1 MTTRF
6 LPVFVI
12 GLFLALSFSGCSKK
26 EAQSQAVID
35 GLFAQEMT
43 LKELAKTQSSSPQ
56 TLNPSYP
63 GRSSSMSTPTTKAAI
78 WGGGHEITMSLLKTD
93 VIDRRY
99 IDREH
104 VTMDDVMRGAY
115 SEANKNFNDMPM
127 SGMTRPKFS
136 ILDERGGRY
145 NYGIWSEVYPFPCQ
159 KSVGQIIVKA
169 AELEDAPLP
178 EAVQLMKNG
187 VTKVTVNK
195 GNKKLD
201 VNYVMGMKRNVTA
214 LDLSYEGLS
223 QPVSFRI
230 YRNQDQGHR
239 RYMNADGTYKRV
251 VQYQPFGNNLP
262 VEYYDFNAD
271 KDINGLFAPP
281 TTGIDGRF
289 FWVHQIFPKEKSFPD
304 GFRYVMMGLVSG
316 ANAELTAMGLA
327 KDLGTKPFIGR
338 DNQGYLLVPGI
349 RTMTHPE
356 MQEAQAESYSYVAG
370 APGVA
375 VNAKLPLTS
384 GNAKLYIAIVTVN
397 ETPNYMEEA
406 KKMLLEAEKLGF
418 EGIVAENEAWYDAL
432 YEKRE
437 QGRILMGAT
446 PEERNR
452 SANTFFNEVFTSWT
466 TGHMG
471 SNFPDPGKLEA
482 TASYAAYD
490 TDTQNWHSLPCY
502 NELFTEGRFFMR
514 NQYEPKIQW
523 PQLLTLWHETLKEK
537 ARLKFGLP
545 GMCIAHGYL
554 PALPPAAQSPWYVE
568 NGVLDFCMEVPGQ
581 VMKVL
586 WNFWDYG
593 ADEAMLKNTIYPLL
607 KDLAI
612 FYEAFARRGW
622 DGKVFNLE
630 PTVETESYGISY
642 QMKYTRNNTGALTM
656 FRWTL
661 NTAIEAAQYLNVD
674 ANLIPGWREV
684 AENLAPYPK
693 FSVNG
698 GEILGCNEMAF
709 PRYSRGDHGRSN
721 TSNVVNLSDEI
732 NLDSPQELKDLMTRT
747 ADVIM
752 SGSNSDPY
760 ILTGGFADYVPPRYA
775 YGASKIETNAQ
786 LASQVISSPDRL
798 MNSRSGR
805 IHLFPVVP
813 EWTVATFRG
822 FLARGGFEVSAAR
835 DVNGVQAVVVKA
847 RRSIPLQLMNPW
859 KGKRPS
865 VTDLTTGKS
874 VSYTMDRSNGECIVF
889 NAEAEHTYS
898 FDL

>member
-1 MTTRF
+1 MKTR
-6 LPVFVI
+6 LLFVLVTGI
-12 GLFLALSFSGCSKK
+12 LLSVCLSGCKK
-26 EAQSQAVID
+26 EVKSQAIID
-35 GLFAQEMT
+35 EIFAQEMT
-43 LKELAKTQSSSPQ
+43 IKELSKTKTSQLR
-56 TLNPSYP
+56 TLTRTYP
-63 GRSSSMSTPTTKAAI
+63 GGAPRISTPTTKATI

-104 VTMDDVMRGAY
+104 FTLDDLMRGAY
-115 SEANKNFNDMPM
+115 SEANKNLNDMPM
-127 SGMTRPKFS
+127 AGMTRPKFFV
-136 ILDERGGRY
+136 LDERGGRY
-145 NYGIWSEVYPFPCQ
+145 NYAVWSEVYPFPCQ

-169 AELEDAPLP
+169 VELEDAPQP
-178 EAVQLMKNG
+178 VAVQQMKNG
-187 VTKVTVNK
+187 VTSVSVEK
-195 GNKKLD
+195 GNKKLG

-223 QPVSFRI
+223 MPVSFRI

-239 RYMNADGTYKRV
+239 RYMNADGTYKKV
-251 VQYQPFGNNLP
+251 IQYMPADVNKP
-262 VEYYDFNAD
+262 IEYYDFNAD
-271 KDINGLFAPP
+271 RDKNGLFAPP
-281 TTGIDGRF
+281 TTGVDGRF
-289 FWVHQIFPKEKSFPD
+289 FWVHQVFPKEKSFPD

-316 ANAELTAMGLA
+316 TNAELTAMGLA
-327 KDLGTKPFIGR
+327 KNLGTKPFIGR
-338 DNQGYLLVPGI
+338 DNQGFLMVPNI

-356 MQEAQAESYSYVAG
+356 MQEIQAESYSYVAN

-375 VNAKLPLTS
+375 VNAKLPATS
-384 GNAKLYIAIVTVN
+384 GKAKLYVAVVTVN
-397 ETPNYMEEA
+397 DTPNYMEEA

-418 EGIVAENEAWYDAL
+418 DGIAAENEAWYDAL

-446 PEERNR
+446 PEERKR
-452 SANTFFNEVFTSWT
+452 TADTFFDEVFTSWT
-466 TGHMG
+466 SGHMG
-471 SNFPDPGKLEA
+471 SNNPNPLNLEA
-482 TASYAAYD
+482 SASYAAYD

-502 NELFTEGRFFMR
+502 NELFTEGKYFMR
-514 NQYEPKIQW
+514 NQYEPKMLW
-523 PQLLTLWHETLKEK
+523 PNLLTLWHETLKEK

-554 PALPPAAQSPWYVE
+554 PTVPPEAQSPWYVE

-586 WNFWDYG
+586 WNFWDYV
-593 ADEAMLKNTIYPLL
+593 ADEAMLKTTIYPLL

-642 QMKYTRNNTGALTM
+642 QMKFTRNNTGALAV
-656 FRWTL
+656 FRKIL
-661 NTAIEAAQYLNVD
+661 NCAIEAAQYLD
-674 ANLIPGWREV
+674 ADADLIPGWREV

-693 FSVNG
+693 FRVYG
-698 GEILGCNEMAF
+698 GEILGANEMAF
-709 PRYSRGDHGRSN
+709 PRYTRGDHFMFNGY
-721 TSNVVNLSDEI
+721 NVVNLSDEI

-747 ADVIM
+747 ADVLM

-760 ILTGGFADYVPPRYA
+760 ILTGAMADYVPPRYA
-775 YGASKIETNAQ
+775 YGASKIETCAQ
-786 LASQVISSPDRL
+786 LASQVVSSPERL

-813 EWTVATFRG
+813 EWTVASFRG
-822 FLARGGFEVSAAR
+822 FLARGGFEVSATR
-835 DVNGVQAVVVKA
+835 NGDGVQAVVIKA

-859 KGKRPS
+859 KGKHPA
-865 VTDLTTGKS
+865 VTDLNTGKTI
-874 VSYTMDRSNGECIVF
+874 SYKMDKSNGECIVF
-889 NAEAEHTYS
+889 NAEAGHTYS
-898 FDL
+898 FDR

>member
-1 MTTRF
+1 MKTKF

-12 GLFLALSFSGCSKK
+12 GLLLTVAFSGCSKK
-26 EAQSQAVID
+26 EAKSQAVID
-35 GLFAQEMT
+35 GIFAQEMT
-43 LKELAKTQSSSPQ
+43 LKEMAKDRTSSQ
-56 TLNPSYP
+56 QRLNPSYP

-99 IDREH
+99 VDREH

-115 SEANKNFNDMPM
+115 SEANKDLNDMPLA
-127 SGMTRPKFS
+127 GMTRPKFS

-159 KSVGQIIVKA
+159 KSVGQIIVKT
-169 AELEDAPLP
+169 AELEGASQP
-178 EAVQLMKNG
+178 EAVQQMKNG
-187 VTKVTVNK
+187 VTTVTVNK
-195 GNKKLD
+195 DNKKLN
-201 VNYVMGMKRNVTA
+201 VNYVMGMKRNITA

-239 RYMNADGTYKRV
+239 RYMNADGTYKKV
-251 VQYQPFGNNLP
+251 IQYEPADINKQ

-271 KDINGLFAPP
+271 KEINGLFEPP

-289 FWVHQIFPKEKSFPD
+289 FWVHQIFPKEKSFPQ
-304 GFRYVMMGLVSG
+304 GFRYVMMGMVSG

-327 KDLGTKPFIGR
+327 KNLGTKPFIGR

-375 VNAKLPLTS
+375 VNAKLPLKS
-384 GNAKLYIAIVTVN
+384 GNVKLYIAVVTVN
-397 ETPNYMEEA
+397 DTPNYMEEA
-406 KKMLLEAEKLGF
+406 KKMLLEAEVLGF
-418 EGIVAENEAWYDAL
+418 EGIASENEAWYDAL

-446 PEERNR
+446 PEERAR
-452 SANTFFNEVFTSWT
+452 AASSSVNEVFTSWT

-471 SNFPDPGKLEA
+471 SNFPDPAKLEA
-482 TASYAAYD
+482 SASYAAYD

-502 NELFTEGRFFMR
+502 NELFTEGLFMR
-514 NQYEPKIQW
+514 NRYEPKIQW
-523 PQLLTLWHETLKEK
+523 PKLLTLWHETLKEK

-545 GMCIAHGYL
+545 GMCIAHGYI
-554 PALPPAAQSPWYVE
+554 PALPPEAQSPWYVE

-581 VMKVL
+581 MMKVL
-586 WNFWDYG
+586 WNFWDYA
-593 ADEAMLKNTIYPLL
+593 ADEDMLKNTTYPLL

-642 QMKYTRNNTGALTM
+642 QMKYTRNNPGALTM

-661 NTAIEAAQYLNVD
+661 KTAIEAAQYLNVD
-674 ANLIPGWREV
+674 ADLIPGWREV
-684 AENLAPYPK
+684 AENLAPYAK
-693 FSVNG
+693 FMVHA
-698 GEILGCNEMAF
+698 GEILGSNEMTI
-709 PRYSRGDHGRSN
+709 PRYTQGDHFKIN
-721 TSNVVNLSDEI
+721 AFNLVNLSDEI

-747 ADVIM
+747 ADIAMV
-752 SGSNSDPY
+752 SSNSEPY
-760 ILTGGFADYVPPRYA
+760 ILTGASADYSPQRYGSPA
-775 YGASKIETNAQ
+775 TKIETHAQ
-786 LASQVISSPDRL
+786 LGSSPDRL

-813 EWTVATFRG
+813 EWTVAAFRG

-835 DVNGVQAVVVKA
+835 DGKNGVQAVVVKA

-865 VTDLTTGKS
+865 VTDMTTGKS
-874 VSYTMDRSNGECIVF
+874 VSYTMDKSNGECIVF
-889 NAEAEHTYS
+889 NAEAGHTYS
-898 FDL
+898 FDM